1 MEEEAQ
7 GGGGGGAGSTEA
19 AGEGARQAAQLDSI
33 TDHVEEK
40 QLDAERTKEAMAAL
54 SGRTKDTD
62 REREERQ
69 RELAKVRV
77 VQADVDILADE
88 FEVCVIECDTHAI
101 MYMCV

>member
-1 MEEEAQ
+1 MIKNVSLVLISAKKEMEDMEA
-7 GGGGGGAGSTEA
+7 GDSAAAA

-40 QLDAERTKEAMAAL
+40 QLDAEKTKEAMAAL
-54 SGRTKDTD
+54 SGRTKDAD

-77 VQADVDILADE
+77 VQADVDTLADE
-88 FEVCVIECDTHAI
+88 FEVCV
-101 MYMCV
+101 